1 MFVCA
6 STDCFLDLP
15 KDEVLPT
22 LVDLE
27 FTAVEL
33 PIRDDARAWC
43 SPSLPVESLERAV
56 EDQRPQRLGDRV
68 RREDLH
74 YCTGGILACFTTRSH
89 FCTSAAT

>member
-6 STDCFLDLP
+6 STDCFPDLP

-33 PIRDDARAWC
+33 PLREDARAWL
-43 SPSLPVESLERAV
+43 SPLRAV
-56 EDQRPQRLGDRV
+56 DLGKTNNADQ
-68 RREDLH
+68 
-74 YCTGGILACFTTRSH
+74 
-89 FCTSAAT
+89 